1 MKLVIVRH
9 GDPDYEH
16 DTLTETG
23 WKEAEL
29 VADRIC
35 RLEVKDFYVSPL
47 L

>member
-1 MKLVIVRH
+1 MRLVIVRY
-9 GDPDYEH
+9 GDPDDEH

-35 RLEVKDFYVSPL
+35 KLEVRDFYVPPL